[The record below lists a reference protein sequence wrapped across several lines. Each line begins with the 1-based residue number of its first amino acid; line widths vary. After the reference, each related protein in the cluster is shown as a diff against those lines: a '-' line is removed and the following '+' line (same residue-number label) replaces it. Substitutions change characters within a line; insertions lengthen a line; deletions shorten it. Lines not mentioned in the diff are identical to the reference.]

1 MLLMIKTL
9 FKPTPLVQDAILSL
23 CMATLS
29 PRSLARMG
37 TYSVVALLSLPVPML
52 LYLVDYYLFLEVG
65 SAPAN
70 YMFFQC
76 LAYNLFLGIIYI
88 DMIAATTKRDKALRI
103 TESEMRKE
111 KSLK

>member
-9 FKPTPLVQDAILSL
+9 FKPTPSVQDAILSL

-111 KSLK
+111 KAFK